1 MLQALGSPSSLYAD
15 IGPAA
20 ASLSPVITLIG
31 EEQGPTEWLMVQQ
44 FRYGLEPFREYCKYS
59 IGLLSVT
66 PRLFGY
72 PPALVIE
79 EECQCFGA
87 PACRFRVTWQPTDES
102 TRRAE
107 QLEVQVQVLQG
118 SLEALQ
124 VTVGDLV
131 SGEDLEEV
139 LARIITSADASSSR

>member
-1 MLQALGSPSSLYAD
+1 
-15 IGPAA
+15 
-20 ASLSPVITLIG
+20 
-31 EEQGPTEWLMVQQ
+31 
-44 FRYGLEPFREYCKYS
+44 
-59 IGLLSVT
+59 
-66 PRLFGY
+66 
-72 PPALVIE
+72 
-79 EECQCFGA
+79 
-87 PACRFRVTWQPTDES
+87 VTWQPTDES